1 MQSLVAIGI
10 DVHKDKFALVAVLL
24 VLGAQDQIL
33 GEVEVGSDY
42 KEILAFIESIKKK
55 SLPGQ
60 TYSFVCGYEAGC
72 LGYVL
77 YHQLTAAGVR
87 CVIMAPTTMLSE
99 QGKRIKTD
107 RRDARLIAKCL
118 CCNGYHP
125 VHVPSAE
132 DEAVRDY
139 LRMRDDHQGALKKL
153 KQQINAFVIRH
164 GYIYDGTKWTARHKS
179 WLTDL
184 QNKLGEMLAE
194 TLKEYMISY
203 AEQESKI
210 ERFDAKIEEIA
221 RSDRYRKL
229 VSKLVCFLGIKTH
242 TALSLIV
249 ETGDFMRFAKGNI
262 FAASLGLAPGEHS
275 SGSGVH
281 RLGITKAGNKHLRTL
296 LIEAAGGIC
305 KGAIGHKSKALKA
318 RQAGQDS
325 EVIAYADKANTRL
338 RSKYYR
344 MVRRGK
350 KRNVAV
356 AAVARELACF
366 IWGMATGNTG
376 LTRKAQAS
384 AKAGI

>member
-125 VHVPSAE
+125 VYIPTAE
-132 DEAVRDY
+132 DEDVRDY

-153 KQQINAFVIRH
+153 KQQINAFVLRH
-164 GYIYDGTKWTARHKS
+164 GCSYVGTKWTARHIG
-179 WLTDL
+179 WLMDL
-184 QNKLGEMLAE
+184 QNKLDEMQAE
-194 TLKEYMISY
+194 TLKEYMLSY
-203 AEQESKI
+203 AEQKDKI
-210 ERFDAKIEEIA
+210 ERFDEKIEEIA
-221 RSDRYRKL
+221 RMDRYSKL
-229 VSKLVCFLGIKTH
+229 VSKLVCFLGVKTH

-249 ETGDFMRFAKGNI
+249 ETGDFMRFAKGYI
-262 FAASLGLAPGEHS
+262 YAASLGLAPGEHS
-275 SGSGVH
+275 SGSSVN

-305 KGAIGHKSKALKA
+305 KGAVGHKSKALKA

-376 LTRKAQAS
+376 LTRKTQAS